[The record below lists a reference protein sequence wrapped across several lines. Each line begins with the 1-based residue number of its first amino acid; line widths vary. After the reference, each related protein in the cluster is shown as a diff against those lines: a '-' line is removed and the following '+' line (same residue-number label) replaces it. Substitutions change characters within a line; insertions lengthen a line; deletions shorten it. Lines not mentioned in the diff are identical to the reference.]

1 MKALCKLLKHFNT
14 APTDTK
20 ELHLRT
26 NMANDRTVKGMKSS
40 QGTVGVFWVYIILIS
55 CIFLEKLKDP
65 LEMFGTLKS
74 RWGRPCWFRLLAI
87 FGFSVVVVVFGD
99 QSNLRKEK
107 VTWLTLAYHSPPGS
121 EAMAG
126 PQGRSLKQKAKREAA
141 DWLGLRDFLGMIFFI
156 WTIDSVVPGPTVDP
170 ALQSLIKKML
180 YRPGWIV
187 TAFQLRLHPPRWL

>member
-1 MKALCKLLKHFNT
+1 
-14 APTDTK
+14 
-20 ELHLRT
+20 
-26 NMANDRTVKGMKSS
+26 MANDRTVKGMKSS

-74 RWGRPCWFRLLAI
+74 RWGRPCWLRLLAI
-87 FGFSVVVVVFGD
+87 FGLSVVVVVFGD

-126 PQGRSLKQKAKREAA
+126 PQGRSLMQKAKREAA
-141 DWLGLRDFLGMIFFI
+141 DWLGLRDFLGMIFFYMNH
-156 WTIDSVVPGPTVDP
+156 WLSGSRAHSGPGTSITNQEN
-170 ALQSLIKKML
+170 ALQTWLDSDSFSTEIASSQ
-180 YRPGWIV
+180 V
-187 TAFQLRLHPPRWL
+187 TLVDEN